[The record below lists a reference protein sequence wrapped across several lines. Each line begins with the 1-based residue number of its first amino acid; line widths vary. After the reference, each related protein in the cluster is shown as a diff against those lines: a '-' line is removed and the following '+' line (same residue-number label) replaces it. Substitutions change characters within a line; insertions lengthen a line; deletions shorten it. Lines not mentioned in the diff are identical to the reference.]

1 MAVADDEAVDG
12 AVADGEAAG
21 LPPRTKI
28 GGCTRMPWGA
38 AGLVC
43 TRKRFPARWAAA
55 ISSAVVNLDLV
66 TKAFDSARA
75 FAAS

>member
-1 MAVADDEAVDG
+1 
-12 AVADGEAAG
+12 
-21 LPPRTKI
+21 
-28 GGCTRMPWGA
+28 MPWGA